1 MASAVLTRP
10 TVTVRPITEDDLTEI
25 IPANNAEIP
34 AVSLLDEDK
43 LTTIIDAAETAVVAE
58 VDDEVAG
65 FVFGLPS
72 GLEDFDS
79 ANYQWFE
86 DHLDDYV
93 YIERIVVLP
102 GNQGLGIGRTLYD
115 HVVDNSDA
123 PVLVSEVNTNPRND
137 GSLAFHDRYGF
148 SSIGTMTY
156 GDDIECAKMAKPL
169 D

>member
-1 MASAVLTRP
+1 MSNAVLARP
-10 TVTVRPITEDDLTEI
+10 AVTVRPITDDDLSAI

-34 AVSLLDEDK
+34 AVSLLEEER
-43 LTTIIDAAETAVVAE
+43 LREILEAAETAVVAE

-72 GLEDFDS
+72 GLDGFES
-79 ANYQWFE
+79 SNYEWF
-86 DHLDDYV
+86 HQQLDDFV

-102 GNQGLGIGRTLYD
+102 GNQGLGIGRRLYD
-115 HVVDNSDA
+115 EVVDASDA

-148 SSIGTMTY
+148 EPIGEMVY
-156 GDDIECAKMAKPL
+156 GDGIECAKLAKSL
-169 D
+169 A

>member
-10 TVTVRPITEDDLTEI
+10 TVTVRPITENDLTEI

-43 LTTIIDAAETAVVAE
+43 LTTILDAAETAVVAE

-79 ANYQWFE
+79 ANYQGFE
-86 DHLDDYV
+86 EHLDDYV
-93 YIERIVVLP
+93 YIERIVVMP
-102 GNQGLGIGRTLYD
+102 GNQGLGIGRQLYD

-123 PVLVSEVNTNPRND
+123 PVLVSEVNTEPRND
-137 GSLAFHDRYGF
+137 ASLAFHDRFGF
-148 SSIGTMTY
+148 EPIGELTY
-156 GDDIECAKMAKPL
+156 GEGIRCAKLARRI
-169 D
+169 